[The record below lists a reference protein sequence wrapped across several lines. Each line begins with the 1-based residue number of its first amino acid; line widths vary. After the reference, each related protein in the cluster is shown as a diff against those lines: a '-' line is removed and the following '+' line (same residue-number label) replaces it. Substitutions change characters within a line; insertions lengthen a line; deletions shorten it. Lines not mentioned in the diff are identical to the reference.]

1 MPVLWKYDR
10 ELGIAYFCPHC
21 KSFQCAGSGACTVC
35 GGEIEWEKRTEYNG
49 KVFWN

>member
-1 MPVLWKYDR
+1 MPVLWRYDT

-21 KSFQCAGSGACTVC
+21 KTFQCVGSGACTVC
-35 GGEIEWEKRTEYNG
+35 GGEIEWDKRIKYNG